1 MMGETNKVVIVTG
14 GSSGIGRCTA
24 SALKENGCIVYEFSR
39 RSIPMEGV
47 THLSVDVTD
56 EDAVNAAVQQVIQK
70 ETKIDAVI
78 NCAGFG
84 ISGAVEFTS
93 MEQAKAQFDVNFFGT
108 VTVNKAVLP
117 FMRHQGKGH
126 IVNISSVAAVAHIPF
141 QTFYSASKAAISSYS
156 YALAKA
162 RQKSILGDDE
172 YGGRISR
179 SVSQMEHDE
188 QNGMDPA
195 RIGRYIAGIVE
206 KKNPAVVYVAGA
218 QYKFLS
224 LLCKLLPAAARGKIV
239 GKIYG

>member
-1 MMGETNKVVIVTG
+1 MH
-14 GSSGIGRCTA
+14 GI
-24 SALKENGCIVYEFSR
+24 Y
-39 RSIPMEGV
+39 
-47 THLSVDVTD
+47 
-56 EDAVNAAVQQVIQK
+56 
-70 ETKIDAVI
+70 
-78 NCAGFG
+78 
-84 ISGAVEFTS
+84 
-93 MEQAKAQFDVNFFGT
+93 
-108 VTVNKAVLP
+108 VTVVELGDICTG
-117 FMRHQGKGH
+117 F
-126 IVNISSVAAVAHIPF
+126 
-141 QTFYSASKAAISSYS
+141 T
-156 YALAKA
+156 KA